1 MELLLNPD
9 FVYILIV
16 TAFLLTVFA
25 VLLPGTGLFEF
36 SAFLL
41 WAGIMWLVVVKRMP
55 VHWWALV
62 LLLLGFVP
70 LVLALRRRKV
80 KLYLGL
86 TMAAFIIGSA
96 YLFKGDAWWKPGVN
110 PLLALILSAF
120 AGGLVWLTLEKLIE
134 MMEAPPLQD
143 LGKLI
148 GAVGETRTEV
158 YHEGSVYVSGE
169 KWSARSEKKI
179 KTGTPVKVISREG
192 LMLVVE
198 EINE

>member
-1 MELLLNPD
+1 MELFFNPN

-25 VLLPGTGLFEF
+25 VLLPGTGFFEF
-36 SAFLL
+36 SAFIL
-41 WAGIMWLVVVKRMP
+41 WAGILWLAFNMEIHV
-55 VHWWALV
+55 WALI

-70 LVLALRRRKV
+70 LVLALRRGKV

-96 YLFKGDAWWKPGVN
+96 YLFKGDTWWKPGVN
-110 PLLALILSAF
+110 PLLALVLSAF
-120 AGGLVWLTLEKLIE
+120 AGGLVWLTLDKLIE

-148 GAVGETRTEV
+148 GAVGEARTDV
-158 YHEGSVYVSGE
+158 HQEGSVYVSGE

-179 KTGTPVKVISREG
+179 KPGTPVKVIAREG